1 MRYLI
6 LFTAFILPFSFTTPV
21 AADKA
26 LSAAEKSQ
34 IEKIIAN
41 YFIEN
46 PEALGAAL
54 DNMQNHYQQKEEQR
68 KKQVLRDNA
77 EQLYRSKGDFSIG
90 PDDAPITIVEFF
102 DYNCGYCKRV
112 FQPLM
117 QVLQE
122 NEDVRLVFKE
132 MPILNSNSTDAA
144 RTALAIDDKMK
155 FLTFHTK
162 LMTHGGNINAAL
174 IDRTL
179 KELKLSPADIRKAAM
194 AAEISKTIN
203 RTQRLA
209 SRLGITGTPAFV
221 INDELRPGALSKDEL
236 DSLILRARE
245 KLKNKKG

>member
-6 LFTAFILPFSFTTPV
+6 IFTVFMLPFIVGAP
-21 AADKA
+21 AQADNA
-26 LSAAEKSQ
+26 LSKAEKSQ
-34 IEKIIAN
+34 IEKMIAD

-54 DNMQNHYQQKEEQR
+54 ENMQSHYQQKEEQR
-68 KKQVLRDNA
+68 KKQAIQDNS
-77 EQLYRSKGDFSIG
+77 EQLFRSKSDFSIG

-122 NEDVRLVFKE
+122 NDDVRLVFKE

-162 LMTHGGNINAAL
+162 LMTHNGSINAAF

-179 KELKLSPADIRKAAM
+179 EELKLSPAEVRKAAT
-194 AAEISKTIN
+194 ASDITKTID

-209 SRLGITGTPAFV
+209 SQLGITGTPAFI
-221 INDELRPGALSKDEL
+221 INDELRPGAIGKDEI
-236 DSLILRARE
+236 DALIQRARDN
-245 KLKNKKG
+245 LKNNKG

>member
-6 LFTAFILPFSFTTPV
+6 LFTAFILTFSFSTPV

-34 IEKIIAN
+34 IEKMIAD

-203 RTQRLA
+203 RTQGLA

>member
-6 LFTAFILPFSFTTPV
+6 LFTAFILPLSFSTPV

-34 IEKIIAN
+34 IEKMIAD